1 MRLSIYIFLF
11 VIAIV
16 GCNKGN
22 DELTNKA
29 TEYFNRRGIS
39 FAKQQ
44 EHILVIPANG
54 CPACIAEGI
63 RFIQENQKE
72 FSNTQDK
79 NTIVFTG
86 ITSKKLLYRRLKN
99 IDIENMSVT
108 IDTAEIYMVD
118 FDACEYPLILYLDNG
133 TIVKAENQF
142 SDSEVYRKLSKK
154 L

>member
-1 MRLSIYIFLF
+1 M
-11 VIAIV
+11 V
-16 GCNKGN
+16 
-22 DELTNKA
+22 
-29 TEYFNRRGIS
+29 
-39 FAKQQ
+39 
-44 EHILVIPANG
+44 
-54 CPACIAEGI
+54 
-63 RFIQENQKE
+63 
-72 FSNTQDK
+72 
-79 NTIVFTG
+79 
-86 ITSKKLLYRRLKN
+86 YRRLKN